1 MQALVRAFGVLL
13 MLTALAVTL
22 AHAPDRSVDSL
33 VTRWAPPPSDF
44 MYVKGQFV
52 HFRDEGPKTDP
63 VPLVLVHGTAA
74 SLHTW
79 QGWVGDLRARKR
91 VITFDLPGFGLTG
104 PFTGQYAPGD
114 YRADTLARFTLDF
127 LDALHV
133 PRFAIGGNSL
143 GGEVAWRVAALAP
156 QRVDRLILVDATG
169 YAFVPEHIPVGF
181 QLARVRGLNR
191 LGEFLTPRSVVED
204 SVRDVYGDPSR
215 VTGALV
221 DRYFEMMMREGN
233 RHALNLRMEVI
244 ASDLAPERIKALTLP
259 TLILWGGKDRLV
271 PPANA
276 QLFHRDIAGS
286 QLVIFP
292 GLGHVPHEEDA
303 QQSVAPVRA
312 FLGLDNPPPPAPGT
326 PAARGAPATSAT
338 SASSA
343 SSATSVAS
351 VASAA
356 ATASGPSA

>member
-1 MQALVRAFGVLL
+1 MQALVRALGVLL

-79 QGWVGDLRARKR
+79 QGWVGDLRARRR

-104 PFTGQYAPGD
+104 PFTGQYAPDD

-143 GGEVAWRVAALAP
+143 GGEVAWRVAVMAP

-181 QLARVRGLNR
+181 QLARVKGLNR

-244 ASDLAPERIKALTLP
+244 TSDLAPERIRTLRLP

-303 QQSVAPVRA
+303 QQSVAPVRV
-312 FLGLDNPPPPAPGT
+312 FLGLDDPSPASAPSVPGAPAMSAPPTT
-326 PAARGAPATSAT
+326 PAAAMASAPAA
-338 SASSA
+338 
-343 SSATSVAS
+343 
-351 VASAA
+351 
-356 ATASGPSA
+356 

>member
-22 AHAPDRSVDSL
+22 THAPDRSVDSL

-52 HFRDEGPKTDP
+52 HFRDEGPRNDP
-63 VPLVLVHGTAA
+63 VPLVLIHGTAS

-104 PFTGQYAPGD
+104 PFGGQYPRDD
-114 YRADTLARFTLDF
+114 YRADNLARFTLDF
-127 LDALHV
+127 LAALHV
-133 PRFAIGGNSL
+133 QRFAIGGNSL
-143 GGEVAWRVAALAP
+143 GGEVAWRVAAMAP
-156 QRVDRLILVDATG
+156 SRVDRLILVDATG
-169 YAFVPEHIPVGF
+169 YAFVPEHVPVGF
-181 QLARVRGLNR
+181 QLARTPGLNR
-191 LGEFLTPRSVVED
+191 LGEFLTPRTVVED

-221 DRYFEMMMREGN
+221 DRYFEMMTREGN
-233 RHALNLRMEVI
+233 RRALDLRMEVI
-244 ASDLAPERIKALTLP
+244 ASDLAPERIGTLKLP
-259 TLILWGGKDRLV
+259 TLILWGAKDRLV
-271 PPANA
+271 PPVNA
-276 QLFHRDIAGS
+276 QRFHADIAAS

-292 GLGHVPHEEDA
+292 GLGHVPQEEDA

-312 FLGLDNPPPPAPGT
+312 FLGLDSSSTAV
-326 PAARGAPATSAT
+326 PAT
-338 SASSA
+338 
-343 SSATSVAS
+343 
-351 VASAA
+351 AA
-356 ATASGPSA
+356 ASEPA

>member
-52 HFRDEGPKTDP
+52 HFRDEGPKNDP

-104 PFTGQYAPGD
+104 PFTGQYAPDD
-114 YRADTLARFTLDF
+114 YRADNLARFTLDL

-133 PRFAIGGNSL
+133 QRFSIGGNSL
-143 GGEVAWRVAALAP
+143 GGEVAWRVAGMAP
-156 QRVDRLILVDATG
+156 ARVDRLILVDATG
-169 YAFVPEHIPVGF
+169 YDFVPEHIPVGF
-181 QLARVRGLNR
+181 QLARVKGLNR

-221 DRYFEMMMREGN
+221 DRYFEMMMRDGN
-233 RHALNLRMEVI
+233 RHALNRRMEII
-244 ASDLAPERIKALTLP
+244 ASDLAPERIRALRLP

-276 QLFHRDIAGS
+276 ERFHADIPGS
-286 QLVIFP
+286 QLVVFP

-303 QQSVAPVRA
+303 AATVVPVRR
-312 FLGLDNPPPPAPGT
+312 FLGLDAPAAT
-326 PAARGAPATSAT
+326 PAA
-338 SASSA
+338 
-343 SSATSVAS
+343 
-351 VASAA
+351 
-356 ATASGPSA
+356 ASGAAS

>member
-52 HFRDEGPKTDP
+52 HFRDEGPKNDP
-63 VPLVLVHGTAA
+63 LPLVLVHGTAS

-104 PFTGQYAPGD
+104 PFTGQYPPGD
-114 YRADTLARFTLDF
+114 YRADNLARFTLDF

-133 PRFAIGGNSL
+133 QRFAIGGNSL

-156 QRVDRLILVDATG
+156 PRVDRLILVDATG
-169 YAFVPEHIPVGF
+169 YKFVPEHIPVGF
-181 QLARVRGLNR
+181 QLARVKGLNR

-244 ASDLAPERIKALTLP
+244 ASDLAPERIRTLKLP

-271 PPANA
+271 PPVNA
-276 QLFHRDIAGS
+276 GHFHADIAGS
-286 QLVIFP
+286 QLVVFP
-292 GLGHVPHEEDA
+292 ALGHVPHEEDA
-303 QQSVAPVRA
+303 SQSVAPVRV
-312 FLGLDNPPPPAPGT
+312 FLGLEPAGGAPSVPTPAPAAS
-326 PAARGAPATSAT
+326 PASPASP
-338 SASSA
+338 
-343 SSATSVAS
+343 
-351 VASAA
+351 AA
-356 ATASGPSA
+356 ATAPATASEPA

>member
-22 AHAPDRSVDSL
+22 THAPDRSVDSL

-52 HFRDEGPKTDP
+52 HFRDEGPRNDP
-63 VPLVLVHGTAA
+63 VPLVLIHGTAS

-104 PFTGQYAPGD
+104 PFGGQYPRDD
-114 YRADTLARFTLDF
+114 YRADNLARFTLDF
-127 LDALHV
+127 LAALHV
-133 PRFAIGGNSL
+133 QRFAIGGNSL
-143 GGEVAWRVAALAP
+143 GGEVAWRVAVMAP
-156 QRVDRLILVDATG
+156 SRVDRLILVDATG
-169 YAFVPEHIPVGF
+169 YAFVPEHVPVGF
-181 QLARVRGLNR
+181 QLARVPGLNR
-191 LGEFLTPRSVVED
+191 IGEFLTPRSVVED

-221 DRYFEMMMREGN
+221 DRYFEMMTREGN
-233 RHALNLRMEVI
+233 RRALDLRMEVI
-244 ASDLAPERIKALTLP
+244 ASDLAPERIGTLKLP
-259 TLILWGGKDRLV
+259 TLILWGAKDRLV
-271 PPANA
+271 PPVNA
-276 QLFHRDIAGS
+276 QRFHADIAAS

-292 GLGHVPHEEDA
+292 GLGHVPQEEDA

-312 FLGLDNPPPPAPGT
+312 FLGLDSSSTAV
-326 PAARGAPATSAT
+326 PAT
-338 SASSA
+338 
-343 SSATSVAS
+343 
-351 VASAA
+351 AA
-356 ATASGPSA
+356 ASEPA

>member
-44 MYVKGQFV
+44 MDVKGQLV
-52 HFRDEGPKTDP
+52 HYRDEGPRGDP
-63 VPLVLVHGTAA
+63 SPLVLIHGTAS

-79 QGWVGDLRARKR
+79 QGWVGSLHARKR

-104 PFTGQYAPGD
+104 PFDGQYPRDD
-114 YRADTLARFTLDF
+114 YHADNLARFTLDL

-133 PRFAIGGNSL
+133 QRFTIGGNSL
-143 GGEVAWRVAALAP
+143 GGEVAWRVAAMAP
-156 QRVDRLILVDATG
+156 SRVDKLILVDATG
-169 YAFVPEHIPVGF
+169 YAFVPEHIPAGF
-181 QLARVRGLNR
+181 QLARMPGLNR

-221 DRYFEMMMREGN
+221 DRYFEMMLREGN
-233 RHALNLRMEVI
+233 RHALNLRMAVI
-244 ASDLAPERIKALTLP
+244 ASDLAPERIRTLKLP

-271 PPANA
+271 PPVNA
-276 QLFHRDIAGS
+276 QRFHADIAGS
-286 QLVIFP
+286 QLVVFP
-292 GLGHVPHEEDA
+292 ALGHVPHEEDA

-312 FLGLDNPPPPAPGT
+312 FLGLDGPVAA
-326 PAARGAPATSAT
+326 PAA
-338 SASSA
+338 
-343 SSATSVAS
+343 
-351 VASAA
+351 
-356 ATASGPSA
+356 ASGPTP

>member
-22 AHAPDRSVDSL
+22 THAPDRSVDSL

-52 HFRDEGPKTDP
+52 HFRDEGPRNDP
-63 VPLVLVHGTAA
+63 VPLVLIHGTAS

-104 PFTGQYAPGD
+104 PFGGQYPRDD
-114 YRADTLARFTLDF
+114 YRADNLARFTLDF
-127 LDALHV
+127 LAALHV
-133 PRFAIGGNSL
+133 QRFAIGGNSL
-143 GGEVAWRVAALAP
+143 GVEVAWRVAAMAP
-156 QRVDRLILVDATG
+156 SRVDRLILVDATG
-169 YAFVPEHIPVGF
+169 YAFVPEHVPVGF
-181 QLARVRGLNR
+181 QLARVPGLNR
-191 LGEFLTPRSVVED
+191 IGEFLTPRSVVED

-221 DRYFEMMMREGN
+221 DRYFEMMTREGN
-233 RHALNLRMEVI
+233 RRALDLRMEVI
-244 ASDLAPERIKALTLP
+244 ASDLAPERIGTLKLP
-259 TLILWGGKDRLV
+259 TLILWGAKDRLV
-271 PPANA
+271 PPVNA
-276 QLFHRDIAGS
+276 QRFHADIAAS

-292 GLGHVPHEEDA
+292 GLGHVPQEEDA

-312 FLGLDNPPPPAPGT
+312 FLGLDSSSTAV
-326 PAARGAPATSAT
+326 PAT
-338 SASSA
+338 
-343 SSATSVAS
+343 
-351 VASAA
+351 AA
-356 ATASGPSA
+356 ASEPA